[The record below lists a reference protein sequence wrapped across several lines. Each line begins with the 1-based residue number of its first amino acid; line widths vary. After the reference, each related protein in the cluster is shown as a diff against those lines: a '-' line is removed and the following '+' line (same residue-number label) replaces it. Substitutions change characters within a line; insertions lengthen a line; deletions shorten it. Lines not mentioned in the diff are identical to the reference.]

1 MKVRKFLFAGAL
13 LVIALFSVNSV
24 MAQTTT
30 SNIDQVTV
38 NIMLNPIQ
46 AILVN
51 SSQDVVNI
59 VYDGI
64 DDYEDGVSTVLEEHL
79 SVFSAGPFAVSVKV
93 DGDFSDDDNNTID
106 AGNVTIIPT
115 SSSGVT
121 EGLTLTSVS
130 LTLGDQKIITS
141 TEGGNGLKYDI
152 KYDNTAGKDF
162 TYMPKY
168 TLQSGTQTYSAT
180 VTYSITAS

>member
-24 MAQTTT
+24 MAQTTNT
-30 SNIDQVTV
+30 DQVTV
-38 NIMLNPIQ
+38 NIKLNPIQ

-64 DDYEDGVSTVLEEHL
+64 DDYENGVSTGVLTEHL

-93 DGDFSDDDNNTID
+93 NDDFSDGGTNTID
-106 AGNVTIIPT
+106 ANNVTIIPT
-115 SSSGVT
+115 LSSGVT
-121 EGLTLTSVS
+121 GDLTSVS
-130 LTLGDQKIITS
+130 LTTDFQQIITS
-141 TEGGNGLKYDI
+141 TVGGNGLKYGI
-152 KYDNTAGKDF
+152 EYDNTAGSNF
-162 TYMPKY
+162 IYTPKY
-168 TLQSGTQTYSAT
+168 TQDSGTQTYSAT

>member
-13 LVIALFSVNSV
+13 IVASLFSVNSV
-24 MAQTTT
+24 MAETTPSVT
-30 SNIDQVTV
+30 DQVTV
-38 NIMLNPIQ
+38 NIKLNPIQ

-51 SSQDVVNI
+51 PTHDEVNI

-64 DDYEDGVSTVLEEHL
+64 DDYENGVSTVLAEHL

-93 DGDFSDDDNNTID
+93 DDDFSDGTNTID
-106 AGNVTIIPT
+106 ADNVTITPT
-115 SSSGVT
+115 LSGGVT
-121 EGLTLTSVS
+121 DQVVLSSVPLTTNY
-130 LTLGDQKIITS
+130 QPIITS
-141 TEGGNGLKYDI
+141 TVGGNGLKYDI
-152 KYDNTAGKDF
+152 EYDNTIGSNF

-168 TLQSGTQTYSAT
+168 TLQSGTQIYSAT

>member
-13 LVIALFSVNSV
+13 IAASLFSVNSV
-24 MAQTTT
+24 MAQTTPSET
-30 SNIDQVTV
+30 DQVTV
-38 NIMLNPIQ
+38 NIKLNPIQ

-51 SSQDVVNI
+51 PTQDEVDI

-64 DDYEDGVSTVLEEHL
+64 NDYENGVATDFLTEHL

-93 DGDFSDDDNNTID
+93 NGNFSVGTNTID
-106 AGNVTIIPT
+106 ANNVTIIPT
-115 SSSGVT
+115 LSGGVT
-121 EGLTLTSVS
+121 DLVVLRSVS
-130 LTLGDQKIITS
+130 LTTIDQPIITS
-141 TEGGNGLKYDI
+141 TVGGNGLKYDI
-152 KYDNTAGKDF
+152 KYDNTAGRNF

-168 TLQSGTQTYSAT
+168 TQESGTQTYSAT